1 MTKWV
6 WMSFDLGVS
15 GDYEGMYAWL
25 DNHAAKECGDSVA
38 LVVYESQ
45 GDLVSELRKDL
56 KKSVKFTPR
65 SRIYV
70 IYLGQNS
77 AKIVG
82 TWLFGKRK
90 QAPWTGYGSIEG
102 EGATDEP

>member
-6 WMSFDLGVS
+6 WVSYDLGVD

-38 LVVYESQ
+38 LVLYESH
-45 GDLVSELRKDL
+45 GDLVAELKAEL
-56 KKSVKFTPR
+56 KASVRLTPK
-65 SRIYV
+65 SRIYA
-70 IYLGQNS
+70 IYLGDGM
-77 AKIVG
+77 KIKG
-82 TWLFGKRK
+82 TWLVGSRK
-90 QAPWTGYGSIEG
+90 QAPWTGYGSLKG

>member
-6 WMSFDLGVS
+6 WVSYDLGVD

-38 LVVYESQ
+38 LVLLESHD
-45 GDLVSELRKDL
+45 DLVAELKAELTR
-56 KKSVKFTPR
+56 SVRLTPR
-65 SRIYV
+65 SRIYA
-70 IYLGQNS
+70 IYRGDDT
-77 AKIVG
+77 KIKG
-82 TWLFGKRK
+82 TWLVGSRK
-90 QAPWTGYGSIEG
+90 QAPWTGYGSLKG